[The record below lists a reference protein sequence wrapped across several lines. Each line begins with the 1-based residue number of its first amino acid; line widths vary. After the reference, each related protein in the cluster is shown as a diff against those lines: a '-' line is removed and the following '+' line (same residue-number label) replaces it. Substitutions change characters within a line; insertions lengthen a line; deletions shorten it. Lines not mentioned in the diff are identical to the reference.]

1 MNFKQLSKS
10 ENLSYDIMNEYK
22 EDLDWTIITKNL
34 IKNDKLEINFIRE
47 FKDYVCWLLIL
58 KNYKNI
64 TIEFVNE
71 FNEYISW
78 TDISKNPFITFE
90 FFSEFK
96 DKLYVAI
103 MDKSLYSIIISKYC
117 KLHPEFIELNK
128 SNLNLNYLIDLN
140 DIDDIRRF
148 KNQIDWNFITSN
160 HLLSNECFIREF
172 KDYLNWDLISS
183 NNNMSIDFI
192 KEFQDYINWSNL
204 SANPFINLQIL
215 REFKD
220 ILNWQSISRNK
231 SISIQIIREFK
242 DILDWQSIDMS
253 TFFDFEF
260 IDEFKYY
267 ILWQNI
273 ETNKMIDILFQY
285 MDINPMFIE
294 DYKFELD
301 WELISY
307 QFPYITDEFIT
318 KYKDMINFM
327 MLYENQYISNYC
339 IIKYQTEVYSEFDK
353 KNEYGDYDYE
363 FFMIRLNILNAYV
376 RIDNYNMFEEHT
388 IYKII
393 SNYKIFSLIEQKSDI
408 VNKLY
413 KVLRSYKIKLH
424 KDLIEEL
431 WKPKRI
437 EKYIQINGDIDGY
450 LD

>member
-22 EDLDWTIITKNL
+22 EDLDWTIITRNL
-34 IKNDKLEINFIRE
+34 IKNDKLEIEFIRT
-47 FKDYVCWLLIL
+47 FKDYICWLLIL
-58 KNYKNI
+58 KNYKHI

-78 TDISKNPFITFE
+78 TDLSKNPFINFE

-103 MDKSLYSIIISKYC
+103 MDKSVYSIVIAKYC

-128 SNLNLNYLIDLN
+128 SKLKFNYLIDITN
-140 DIDDIRRF
+140 IDDIRQF
-148 KNQIDWNFITSN
+148 KDQIDWNVITSN
-160 HLLSNECFIREF
+160 HLLSNEKFIREF
-172 KDYLNWDLISS
+172 KDYINWDLISS
-183 NNNMSIDFI
+183 NNFMSNDFI
-192 KEFQDYINWSNL
+192 EEFQDHINWLNL

-215 REFKD
+215 REFKGRVD
-220 ILNWQSISRNK
+220 WHSISCNK

-273 ETNKMIDILFQY
+273 ETNNMINILFQY
-285 MDINPMFIE
+285 MDANPMFIE
-294 DYKFELD
+294 EYKFELD
-301 WELISY
+301 WDLISY
-307 QFPYITDEFIT
+307 QYPYITDEFLT
-318 KYKDMINFM
+318 KYKYLINFM
-327 MLYENQYISNYC
+327 MLYQNRFIPRAYLIQ
-339 IIKYQTEVYSEFDK
+339 YQTEVYSEFDK
-353 KNEYGDYDYE
+353 KNKYGDYDYE
-363 FFMIRLNILNAYV
+363 MFMIRLNILNAYNS
-376 RIDNYNMFEEHT
+376 IENYNIFKQHT
-388 IYKII
+388 IYEII
-393 SNYKIFSLIEQKSDI
+393 SNYKIFSQIEHISDI
-408 VNKLY
+408 VHKLY
-413 KVLRSYKIKLH
+413 KVLSSFKIKLH
-424 KDLIEEL
+424 KNLIEEL
-431 WKPKRI
+431 WKPSRV